1 MNAPSSG
8 AVRVMALRRGVGERA
23 TRASIELMERGLLPD
38 AAIRLAIRGLLQRR
52 LKRERGSGL
61 EDQSARR
68 ARWVEELQRSPV
80 AILTELAN
88 AQHYEVPTELF
99 QLALGPRLK
108 YSACAFARPEQREDV
123 GEDSLTD
130 AEERMLALYAER
142 AELQD
147 GQRVL
152 DLGCG
157 WGSFSLWAAARY
169 PNSRIVGISNSRT
182 QREFI
187 LGEAKARNLTNLQVV
202 TQDANRLSADDFR
215 AAGIEPCFDRIVSVE
230 MLEHLRNYRVLFER
244 LASWLDPRGKLFVH
258 IFVHRSLTYAFESE
272 RADDWMGRYFFSG
285 GLMPSEDLLLH
296 FQDALLLEQRWSVS
310 GLHYAKT
317 ARAWLDNLDA
327 QRRRALNVLETHYGE
342 RTTNPR
348 REAERWLMRWRVFFM
363 ACEEL
368 WGYGAG
374 DEWFVAH
381 YRFRPRR

>member
-1 MNAPSSG
+1 M
-8 AVRVMALRRGVGERA
+8 
-23 TRASIELMERGLLPD
+23 PD
-38 AAIRLAIRGLLQRR
+38 TAIRLAIRSLLRRR
-52 LKRERGSGL
+52 LKRERGGGL
-61 EDQSARR
+61 EDQAVRR
-68 ARWVEELQRSPV
+68 ARWVEELRQSPV
-80 AILTELAN
+80 AIHTELAN

-108 YSACAFARPEQREDV
+108 YSACVFATPEQRSDF
-123 GEDSLTD
+123 GEDSLAD
-130 AEERMLALYAER
+130 AERRMLETYAVR
-142 AELQD
+142 AELED

-157 WGSFSLWAAARY
+157 WGSFSLWAAERY
-169 PNSRIVGISNSRT
+169 PNSRVVGVSNSRT

-187 LGEAKARNLTNLQVV
+187 LGEANARNLTNLQVV
-202 TQDANRLSADDFR
+202 TQDANRLDAADFR
-215 AAGIEPCFDRIVSVE
+215 AAGIEPCFDRVVSVE
-230 MLEHLRNYRVLFER
+230 MFEHLRNYRVLFER

-272 RADDWMGRYFFSG
+272 RADEWMGRYFFSG
-285 GLMPSEDLLLH
+285 GLMPSDDLLLH

-317 ARAWLDNLDA
+317 ARAWLANLDA
-327 QRRRALNVLETHYGE
+327 QRQRALSVLEAHYGE
-342 RTTNPR
+342 RSVNPR
-348 REAERWLMRWRVFFM
+348 REAERWLVRWRVFFM

-381 YRFRPRR
+381 YRFRPRG